1 MKSPEVIEDY
11 IKKKTIK
18 YAEFSAIADIYL
30 EIKTQDDKKIKSIE
44 SIGLSF
50 SKYTELINSP
60 FSGST
65 YISYA
70 TGVAAGILIFYSL
83 LNKKYLKGVVLSE
96 NLPKIFG
103 GFTNDIIKRELNN
116 YKINLI
122 SQIK

>member
-1 MKSPEVIEDY
+1 
-11 IKKKTIK
+11 
-18 YAEFSAIADIYL
+18 
-30 EIKTQDDKKIKSIE
+30 
-44 SIGLSF
+44 
-50 SKYTELINSP
+50 LINSP